1 GSGTTSQ
8 KKKAKQLAAK
18 DTLIQ
23 LQRWFQHGERIES
36 DKSERQPTQVSPSAL
51 PPMLFTQLDD
61 GENFIGLLQQLCQAL
76 NWALPEYEFSG
87 ETPQFICSCT
97 VRAGE
102 ERFKG
107 RAMSAKKKSAK
118 YYAAKVALLN
128 LQQHFQNASKTAS
141 DADTGDLTSV
151 S

>member
-1 GSGTTSQ
+1 
-8 KKKAKQLAAK
+8 
-18 DTLIQ
+18 
-23 LQRWFQHGERIES
+23 
-36 DKSERQPTQVSPSAL
+36 
-51 PPMLFTQLDD
+51 FTQLDD